1 MTQRILVCALAF
13 VLVGLLAA
21 SPADAGFKRL
31 GASGLAFLK
40 VAQGARPA
48 AMGDA
53 FTAVADDINAMFW
66 NPAGLV
72 YIPNREIV
80 FSYNRWVVDS
90 KFYSGAFAI
99 STDRGTFG
107 ISFVQFTP
115 QTIEETT
122 PFAPAG
128 TGRKLA
134 AGDMAIGFAY
144 AKKLTDRFSL
154 GGHFRYIQETLDK
167 DKISTVDVNLGTLFY
182 TGFRSSR
189 IAMTIRNFGK
199 NESVYNVSE
208 RREGETFLAP
218 MVFTTT
224 IAMEFYGKKQDP
236 NHLTVSFENVFA
248 IDYDNRAHLG
258 AELWLAN
265 TLALRGGYKFNYD
278 TDGFSGGVGIKREAG
293 KRKITVDFAYTDM
306 GKQLEPA
313 LRFSVGGSF

>member
-1 MTQRILVCALAF
+1 M
-13 VLVGLLAA
+13 GLLFV
-21 SPADAGFKRL
+21 SSADAGFKRL

-53 FTAVADDINAMFW
+53 FTAIADDVNSIFW

-72 YIPNREIV
+72 YVQNREVV

-99 STDRGTFG
+99 NTDKGALG
-107 ISFVQFTP
+107 LSFVQFTP
-115 QTIEETT
+115 QRIEETT
-122 PFAPAG
+122 PFAPGG
-128 TGRKLA
+128 TGRKLD
-134 AGDMAIGFAY
+134 AGDFALGFAY

-167 DKISTVDVNLGTLFY
+167 DKISTVDINLGTLFY

-189 IAMTIRNFGK
+189 IAMTLRNFGR
-199 NESVYNVSE
+199 NESVFNVAE
-208 RREGETFLAP
+208 KRDGEAFLSP

-224 IAMEFYGKKQDP
+224 IAAELYGKKQDP
-236 NHLTVSFENVFA
+236 NHLTVSFENIFA

-258 AELWLAN
+258 AELWLAK
-265 TLALRGGYKFNYD
+265 TLALRAGYKFNYD
-278 TDGFSGGVGIKREAG
+278 TDGFSGGVGIKREVG
-293 KRKITVDFAYTDM
+293 KRKVVVDFAYTDM
-306 GKQLEPA
+306 GKRLEPA